1 MDVARCTLNGES
13 YTVRQFEGL
22 SEHHVAQLRRFLA
35 CPVCAGPAFYRKE
48 STSGQAACFGA
59 RPHAPGCSLAAAE
72 PRYRGGAGPDQV
84 ERINSGERI
93 EIDFVYGAGPVTHV
107 NPNEPA
113 NPQGRGGRF
122 VGGGRGPSNAVMHR
136 RLSTLL
142 KNLMHSDG
150 FRNSDQ
156 LIAMPAG
163 EFRVRNFF
171 VEFSDIDGSHEG
183 AYRGYW
189 GMISD
194 AKGDGGGS
202 LWLNSGGRDDVSI
215 VIPNELV
222 NVFAQRFNVDDIEE
236 LAGAYALFL
245 GELKISQNGKAYLAC
260 NDIQAISVSLAE

>member
-1 MDVARCTLNGES
+1 MQILMCQTRIFPRLCISRICMCWHSIKVVEKKGWRCAIFSGSIKEITQMDVAHCTLNGER

-22 SEHHVAQLRRFLA
+22 SEHDVAQLRRFLA

-122 VGGGRGPSNAVMHR
+122 VGGGSGPRNAVMHR

-163 EFRVRNFF
+163 EFRVRTFLSSSLISTG
-171 VEFSDIDGSHEG
+171 VMKGCIAGTG
-183 AYRGYW
+183 A
-189 GMISD
+189 
-194 AKGDGGGS
+194 
-202 LWLNSGGRDDVSI
+202 
-215 VIPNELV
+215 
-222 NVFAQRFNVDDIEE
+222 
-236 LAGAYALFL
+236 
-245 GELKISQNGKAYLAC
+245 
-260 NDIQAISVSLAE
+260 